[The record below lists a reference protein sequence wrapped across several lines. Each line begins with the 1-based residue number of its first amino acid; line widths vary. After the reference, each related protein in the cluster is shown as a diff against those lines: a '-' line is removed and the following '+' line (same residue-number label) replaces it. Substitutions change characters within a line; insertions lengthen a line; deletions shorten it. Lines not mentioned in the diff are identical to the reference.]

1 MKIESKSYENFEL
14 LAVFKVHGA
23 QGIFNLPISNQAAES
38 TAENFQ
44 IFIKHDILAKVWC
57 FF

>member
-1 MKIESKSYENFEL
+1 MKFESKNYEYFEL
-14 LAVFKVHGA
+14 LAIFKVHWA
-23 QGIFNLPISNQAAES
+23 QGILNLSISNRAAES

-44 IFIKHDILAKVWC
+44 IFIKHHLMAKVWG

>member
-1 MKIESKSYENFEL
+1 MKIKSKSYEYFEL

-23 QGIFNLPISNQAAES
+23 QGIFNLPISNRAAES

-44 IFIKHDILAKVWC
+44 IFIKHDLMAKV
-57 FF
+57 

>member
-1 MKIESKSYENFEL
+1 MMFNEYFEL
-14 LAVFKVHGA
+14 LAIFKVHCA
-23 QGIFNLPISNQAAES
+23 QVILNLSISNRAAES

-44 IFIKHDILAKVWC
+44 IFIKHHLMAKVWG